1 MPLDNS
7 LNVSEL
13 LRRLGV
19 KGDSLGSA
27 PLLESLRMSLQI
39 GDLSQLVAPLRGPLG
54 AATLVRTS
62 GVGTVNNWF
71 LQCLAPG
78 GVTVLEINNRTSSNF
93 RVAVSPVNLFGV
105 SAVSAANN
113 FASGQFVDS
122 VFHAAAAAAALLPNT
137 FWQIH
142 GSGNATMGA
151 MFENWIAPADFLL
164 IEGISTNTTETM
176 TIRWKE
182 YPAALNPG

>member
-27 PLLESLRMSLQI
+27 PLLEALRMSMVVA
-39 GDLSQLVAPLRGPLG
+39 DLSQLVAPLRGPLG

-71 LQCLAPG
+71 FESRAPG
-78 GVTVLEINNRTSSNF
+78 GCTVLEINNRTSGNF
-93 RVAVSPVNLFGV
+93 RVGIGPVNLFGV
-105 SAVSAANN
+105 LAVTAANN
-113 FASGQFVDS
+113 FASGQVVDS
-122 VFHAAAAAAALLPNT
+122 QFSAAAAAAAVLPGT

-151 MFENWIAPADFLL
+151 MFDNWIGPAEFML
-164 IEGISTNTTETM
+164 IEGIATNTTETM

-182 YPAALNPG
+182 YPGAISPG